1 VASAGGA
8 KGGKAGQEIVFHK
21 PANAMQDP
29 VQAIV
34 EKPPTR
40 VTMKSQ
46 TSAEIIVLNS
56 KKCNADEKPDSV
68 RMKNRIK

>member
-1 VASAGGA
+1 LYFTNRQMHM
-8 KGGKAGQEIVFHK
+8 QE
-21 PANAMQDP
+21 P

-68 RMKNRIK
+68 QMKNRIK

>member
-1 VASAGGA
+1 MQV
-8 KGGKAGQEIVFHK
+8 
-21 PANAMQDP
+21 QDP

-46 TSAEIIVLNS
+46 TSAEIIVMNS

-68 RMKNRIK
+68 RMKNRMKRMNQVRRNPGRKRNNE

>member
-1 VASAGGA
+1 M
-8 KGGKAGQEIVFHK
+8 Q
-21 PANAMQDP
+21 MQDP

-68 RMKNRIK
+68 QMKRPNQMMKPGRRHPGMKGNE

>member
-1 VASAGGA
+1 MQV
-8 KGGKAGQEIVFHK
+8 
-21 PANAMQDP
+21 QDP

-46 TSAEIIVLNS
+46 TSAEIVVMNS

-68 RMKNRIK
+68 RMKNRMKRMSRVRRHPGRKRNNE